1 MGSKK
6 RINALASLVEEMNV
20 QKDVRTNTST
30 YSQKKTEDKNISKP
44 KSRVVSNIP
53 WYPKSE
59 KLKKELKLIALHEDT
74 SVTALIDE
82 GIKIVLETRGKSIKD
97 YL

>member
-1 MGSKK
+1 MKNKK
-6 RINALASLVEEMNV
+6 RITALVALAEEMNV
-20 QKDVRTNTST
+20 QKNVRTNIST
-30 YSQKKTEDKNISKP
+30 YNKKSTESANINRP

-53 WYPKSE
+53 WYPKSK

-82 GIKIVLETRGKSIKD
+82 GIKMILKARGKDIQD